1 MNISRRRILQ
11 VVFGIV
17 AFAGISIS
25 ASSYQ
30 DTERQYSIEGAWLCE
45 LKLSDEPGAPV
56 FRYMDT
62 YVSNSTKPSASGTI
76 LCTLHPWD
84 FPSPMGIVDTTE
96 SGQGNWI
103 RIGKNRFA
111 FTVYRIIADA
121 FGMAVGSVKF
131 WGTITVTSEDEFSGT
146 LNATYY
152 DSEDEPFAS
161 SPTAYPTG
169 KRIEVE
175 VEEQQ

>member
-1 MNISRRRILQ
+1 MNISRRKILHIL
-11 VVFGIV
+11 FGIAV
-17 AFAGISIS
+17 LTGISIS

-30 DTERQYSIEGAWLCE
+30 DTERRYSVEGAWLCE

-62 YVSNSTKPSASGTI
+62 YVSNSTKHCDSGTI

-84 FPSPMGIVDTTE
+84 FSSPMGTVETTE

-103 RIGKNRFA
+103 RTEKNKFA
-111 FTVYRIIADA
+111 FTVYRIIADGS
-121 FGMAVGSVKF
+121 GMAVGTVKF
-131 WGTITVTSEDEFSGT
+131 WGTITVTAEDEFSGT
-146 LNATYY
+146 LNAMYY
-152 DSEDEPFAS
+152 DSEGVPFAS
-161 SPTAYPTG
+161 TPTAHSIG

-175 VEEQQ
+175 VEEEQ